1 MAAKFMMVITQALT
15 FQSEEE
21 MKVGVRKYL
30 QHDPHVNEDMIGH
43 LVNTGKVEC
52 LLGAGA
58 LLQMKK
64 LGVPAME
71 VAFGISLTEQLPNDE
86 YREVPLGAPPPAEP
100 VPPLK
105 G

>member
-1 MAAKFMMVITQALT
+1 MPAKFMMVITQALS
-15 FQSEEE
+15 FQTEEDL
-21 MKVGVRKYL
+21 KLGVRKYL

-43 LVNTGKVEC
+43 LVNKGSVEC

-58 LLQMKK
+58 LIQMKK

-71 VAFGISLTEQLPNDE
+71 VAFGINLQEEMPDGQ

-100 VPPLK
+100 VVPLK
-105 G
+105 